1 MRISDWSSDVCSS
14 DLIVLLFQSSMV
26 DSRVSRAIE
35 RARSNGH
42 SAVPSEELPH
52 RAVRKCSID
61 AIWRRAVDQALMRFG
76 LFEAIA
82 AFLVYLGRSGGGLT
96 PVELA
101 ACSELA
107 GPRWFGFLIALQHNL
122 RDSNTQHFQS
132 AQIRSEE
139 PTSE

>member
-1 MRISDWSSDVCSS
+1 MYVSLLIFVCFFSSRRRCTIGALVTGVQTCALPICYRS
-14 DLIVLLFQSSMV
+14 IVLLFQSSMV

-76 LFEAIA
+76 LDRQSFVSGQSES
-82 AFLVYLGRSGGGLT
+82 VRVDPGGRRCLKQQT
-96 PVELA
+96 K
-101 ACSELA
+101 SEQ
-107 GPRWFGFLIALQHNL
+107 P
-122 RDSNTQHFQS
+122 
-132 AQIRSEE
+132 
-139 PTSE
+139 

>member
-1 MRISDWSSDVCSS
+1 
-14 DLIVLLFQSSMV
+14 MV

-42 SAVPSEELPH
+42 SAFPSSSLPH
-52 RAVRKCSID
+52 RAVRKCSIH

-96 PVELA
+96 QVELA
-101 ACSELA
+101 SWSELS
-107 GPRWFGFLIALQHNL
+107 GPCWFGFLIALQHHL
-122 RDSNTQHFQS
+122 RDSYTQHFHARKS
-132 AQIRSEE
+132 TRL
-139 PTSE
+139 TVNH

>member
-1 MRISDWSSDVCSS
+1 
-14 DLIVLLFQSSMV
+14 MV

-61 AIWRRAVDQALMRFG
+61 ATWRRAVDQALMRFG

-96 PVELA
+96 QVELA
-101 ACSELA
+101 ARSDLA
-107 GPRWFGFLIALQHNL
+107 GARWFGFLIDFQHNL
-122 RDSNTQHFQS
+122 LDSHPQDRKSTRLNSSH
-132 AQIRSEE
+132 
-139 PTSE
+139 

>member
-1 MRISDWSSDVCSS
+1 
-14 DLIVLLFQSSMV
+14 MV

-96 PVELA
+96 QVELA
-101 ACSELA
+101 AWSELA
-107 GPRWFGFLIALQHNL
+107 GPRWFGFLIALQHKIG
-122 RDSNTQHFQS
+122 RASCRERVCQYV
-132 AQIRSEE
+132 
-139 PTSE
+139 

>member
-82 AFLVYLGRSGGGLT
+82 AFLVYLGRSGGGLAQ
-96 PVELA
+96 VELA
-101 ACSELA
+101 AWSELDRKS
-107 GPRWFGFLIALQHNL
+107 PRLNSSH
-122 RDSNTQHFQS
+122 
-132 AQIRSEE
+132 
-139 PTSE
+139 